1 MTPSI
6 SADRPD
12 HEPPEGRPD
21 PRSDPAFRAGLRPI
35 PSGPV
40 ESSRQQPAA
49 DIVGLGPSGAS
60 VEVVIS
66 ATQQPALLL
75 CFLHVRC
82 DGCAEFW
89 GGLKDSS
96 ALELPPDLSTV
107 VVTRGPESMDPA
119 EVERAALG
127 IHRVQVVMSDQ
138 TWDDYRVLGY
148 PFFVLVDP
156 QGGTVIGET
165 VGLGWSDVLSMV
177 EASRP

>member
-6 SADRPD
+6 STDRPD
-12 HEPPEGRPD
+12 HEPREGRPD
-21 PRSDPAFRAGLRPI
+21 PRWDPAFRAGLRPI

-40 ESSRQQPAA
+40 ESSRQQTAA
-49 DIVGLGPSGAS
+49 DIKGVRPSGAS

-66 ATQQPALLL
+66 ATEQPVLLL

-82 DGCAEFW
+82 DGCEEFW
-89 GGLKDSS
+89 RALKDST
-96 ALELPPDLSTV
+96 APVLPADLSAV

-127 IHRVQVVMSDQ
+127 IHQVPVVMSDQ
-138 TWDDYRVLGY
+138 AWDDYRVLGY

-156 QGGTVIGET
+156 EGGTVIGET